1 MEALYQSRDKFQDRF
16 ALKKARVDTL
26 NRKITKKNKKQKLNS
41 FRETLKKSTN
51 KDTEV

>member
-26 NRKITKKNKKQKLNS
+26 NSKITKKKQK
-41 FRETLKKSTN
+41 TK
-51 KDTEV
+51 TEQFSRNVKEIHK